1 MFTVK
6 RRVVVTVAAAA
17 LVLLAVGL
25 AVAFTGG
32 NGQASDRDYVAGSTN
47 AWLYTTGNRPL
58 APDFSGTTLT
68 GAPVKF
74 SSYKGKVVV
83 LNFWSSWCGPCR
95 GEAPT
100 LAVLSEKYARDD
112 VSFLGDDVG
121 DTTTNASSFTKS
133 VGITYPSVNDP
144 GYLIVQ
150 DFGNAVLIND
160 TPTTLV
166 IDKTGHIAGVIYGAA
181 TYAQL
186 DTMLQDVTR

>member
-6 RRVVVTVAAAA
+6 RRVVVTVAATA

-83 LNFWSSWCGPCR
+83 LNFWASWCGPCR
-95 GEAPT
+95 GEGPT
-100 LAVLSEKYARDD
+100 LAVLSEKYVTDD
-112 VSFLGDDVG
+112 VSFLGDNVG
-121 DTTTNASSFTKS
+121 DTPTNALSFTKS

-144 GYLIVQ
+144 SYQIVQ

-166 IDKTGHIAGVIYGAA
+166 IDKTGRIAGVIYGAA